1 MQVDVGLG
9 VKIVGA
15 FGGTYRVAA
24 GLKLTACLRSEIIL
38 CADDHSVRD
47 PEKDLD
53 RAIDLGVI

>member
-24 GLKLTACLRSEIIL
+24 GLKLTACLRSEIMKTPRSPHK
-38 CADDHSVRD
+38 C
-47 PEKDLD
+47 P
-53 RAIDLGVI
+53 